1 MKKVL
6 LSLLSIL
13 FLSNPVWSK
22 ILMQPYLQAVT
33 DSSIVIMVESDS
45 PDPISANYGTTSNL
59 LNLSAKTLF
68 YKITDNDAKTY
79 VHRIYLNHLNPYS
92 KYNYAISENG
102 VNYHG
107 NFITAPKF
115 DAMNFN
121 FAIMGDC
128 RSQMKIHGKIADNI
142 AAKNPDFSMY
152 LGDLCYSPAY
162 SSWKDEFFIPSELKL
177 IADVP
182 FANAVGNHEGSKP
195 NTYAFTQS
203 TDINNKEDLGYFD
216 FYYGP
221 IHFIVLNTEIS
232 FSQDSKQY
240 KFAKNV
246 LENSKGKIKIVAFH
260 KPGYVAGGHGENE
273 NVIALTKQL
282 LEPNKVDIVLA
293 GDSHFYQHNLVNGIH
308 HLIIAGG
315 GAPLYTPKS
324 KDYTISTSKSYCYA
338 IAKYSENTLKITV
351 YDIDNK
357 VLDTIKINK

>member
-1 MKKVL
+1 MKKIL
-6 LSLLSIL
+6 FSLLSIIL
-13 FLSNPVWSK
+13 LSNSVWSK

-45 PDPISANYGTTSNL
+45 PEPISANYGTSTNS

-68 YKITDNDAKTY
+68 YRTTDTDPKTY
-79 VHRIYLNHLNPYS
+79 VHRVYLNNLIPDS
-92 KYNYAISENG
+92 KYYYSISENG
-102 VNYHG
+102 ANYQG
-107 NFITAPKF
+107 NFITAPK
-115 DAMNFN
+115 DNVNFT

-128 RSQMKIHGKIADNI
+128 RSQVKIHSKISEDI
-142 AAKNPDFSMY
+142 AAHNPNFSIY
-152 LGDLCYSPAY
+152 LGDLCFSSSYSA
-162 SSWKDEFFIPSELKL
+162 WKDEFFIPAELKL
-177 IADVP
+177 SANVP
-182 FANAVGNHEGSKP
+182 FANAIGNHEGSKP

-203 TDINNKEDLGYFD
+203 PDINNKEDLGYFD

-232 FSQDSKQY
+232 FSQDSRQY
-240 KFAKNV
+240 KYTKNV

-260 KPGYVAGGHGENE
+260 KPGYVAGGHGENQ

-324 KDYTISTSKSYCYA
+324 KDYTITTSKSYCYA
-338 IAKYSENTLKITV
+338 IANYSENMLTITV

-357 VLDTIKINK
+357 ILDTIKIKK